1 MGLEMGRVYRVGV
14 VFGVPVD
21 NQRSGLHDLVSTT
34 SRRRACRCVLADCRL
49 GRVGGLEL
57 MPLLL
62 GKLAPHLRSKL
73 EGVRL
78 LARDICGIYQD
89 LHLSHQGRKI

>member
-1 MGLEMGRVYRVGV
+1 
-14 VFGVPVD
+14 
-21 NQRSGLHDLVSTT
+21 
-34 SRRRACRCVLADCRL
+34 
-49 GRVGGLEL
+49 